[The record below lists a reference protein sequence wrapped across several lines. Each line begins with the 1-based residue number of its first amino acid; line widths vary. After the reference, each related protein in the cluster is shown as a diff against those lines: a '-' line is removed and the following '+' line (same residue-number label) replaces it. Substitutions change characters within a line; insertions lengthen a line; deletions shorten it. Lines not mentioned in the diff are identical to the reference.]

1 MLLHTSRCVLTLLM
15 CCLQMSSGKPPSG
28 RLSSQSKSS
37 LSSLSSKAS
46 CSSFRFPKGIS
57 RASMRSS
64 SSLKSVSS
72 VLADIPEYTPKG
84 RHLKSCFGGPSFRP
98 AQASLDLGLESS
110 PSRRGTPAS
119 DSSSK
124 AREEREEAD
133 RYFKAMR
140 VKSMRWLKAHPYY
153 HAQYPQYAKALQEID
168 AAESLCSASP
178 VVDDRLTGFTTTPEL
193 SRVTSA
199 GSQSGRN
206 SSRSGRLSGLSDTL
220 SRKYSSCSELNELS
234 DIETLRIQSAGSIV
248 SRTSSAEVMPQRT
261 RSAESAISRTGSGSS
276 VASRTRSG
284 GSVSSIISETGA
296 EIVSILSPRT

>member
-1 MLLHTSRCVLTLLM
+1 MLLHTSRCALTLLM

-72 VLADIPEYTPKG
+72 VLAGVQEFTPKG

-124 AREEREEAD
+124 EREERVAED

-140 VKSMRWLKAHPYY
+140 AKSMRWLKAHPYH
-153 HAQYPQYAKALQEID
+153 HAQYPQYAKALLEID
-168 AAESLCSASP
+168 AAESLGSFSP
-178 VVDDRLTGFTTTPEL
+178 IVDDRLTGFTTTPEL
-193 SRVTSA
+193 SRV
-199 GSQSGRN
+199 GSGRD
-206 SSRSGRLSGLSDTL
+206 SRASGRSSALSETL
-220 SRKYSSCSELNELS
+220 SRRFSGGSVSDLELS
-234 DIETLRIQSAGSIV
+234 RVQSAGSII
-248 SRTSSAEVMPQRT
+248 SRTSSAEAVPRRTRSTDSILSINDSVCSRT
-261 RSAESAISRTGSGSS
+261 RSADS
-276 VASRTRSG
+276 V
-284 GSVSSIISETGA
+284 VSEGRA
-296 EIVSILSPRT
+296 ELSSILSDN